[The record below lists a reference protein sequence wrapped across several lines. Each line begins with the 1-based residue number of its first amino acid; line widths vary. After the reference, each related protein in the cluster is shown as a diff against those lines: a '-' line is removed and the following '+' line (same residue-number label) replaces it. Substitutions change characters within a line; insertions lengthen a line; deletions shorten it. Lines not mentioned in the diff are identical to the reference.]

1 MAMRDSGTAALAAL
15 GPAAKACQL
24 GRGSGLVDEDQA
36 LGIKVRLGFE
46 PSLAS
51 GCDVGPLLL
60 AGVCR
65 FF

>member
-1 MAMRDSGTAALAAL
+1 MTMRHWRPAALATS
-15 GPAAKACQL
+15 GPAAKTCHL

-36 LGIKVRLGFE
+36 LGIKVRLILE
-46 PSLAS
+46 PRPAL
-51 GCDVGPLLL
+51 GCDVGALLL